1 MKKYNFLLL
10 GAVFGALSG
19 YLYWSYFGCTS
30 GCAITSSP
38 LNSSLYGAVMG
49 GFIVQSFV
57 KKEAKS

>member
-1 MKKYNFLLL
+1 MKKYSFLIL
-10 GAVFGALSG
+10 GVVFGALSG

-38 LNSSLYGAVMG
+38 LNSSIYGAVMG
-49 GFIVQSFV
+49 GFMVQSFV